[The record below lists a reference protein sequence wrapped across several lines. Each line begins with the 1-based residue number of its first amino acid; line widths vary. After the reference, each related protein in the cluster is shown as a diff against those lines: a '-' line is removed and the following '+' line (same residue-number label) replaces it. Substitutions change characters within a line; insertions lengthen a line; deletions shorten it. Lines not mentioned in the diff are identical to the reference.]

1 MKKFTKFCMIAA
13 LVLVIVGGAL
23 FLSGLVMGATWDGVT
38 TAAENGFNWAP
49 FRNWIRSDNDF
60 NFTESIDDIKETMN
74 GKAVKEYEFDAD
86 QVIDLDVDT
95 KYAYVSV
102 IRSSAKDK
110 IRVRVYSNKDKVEF
124 DQDDGQLSIERSY
137 RRSSIEKYP
146 IQIEIPENKRFED
159 AEFQIGAGML
169 EVQDLQAES
178 LIMYVGAGTV
188 DTSGII
194 RADDAELGTGMGTM
208 DIAFIDFNTGSVDC
222 GMGTMTAKLA
232 GKRKDYRT
240 DLDCGLGS
248 VTIGSESHSGISS
261 LETGDSNAQKY
272 MEIECGM
279 GTVDILFENGD

>member
-38 TAAENGFNWAP
+38 TAAENGLNWVP

-137 RRSSIEKYP
+137 RRRSIEK
-146 IQIEIPENKRFED
+146 
-159 AEFQIGAGML
+159 
-169 EVQDLQAES
+169 
-178 LIMYVGAGTV
+178 
-188 DTSGII
+188 
-194 RADDAELGTGMGTM
+194 
-208 DIAFIDFNTGSVDC
+208 
-222 GMGTMTAKLA
+222 
-232 GKRKDYRT
+232 
-240 DLDCGLGS
+240 
-248 VTIGSESHSGISS
+248 
-261 LETGDSNAQKY
+261 
-272 MEIECGM
+272 
-279 GTVDILFENGD
+279 

>member
-1 MKKFTKFCMIAA
+1 
-13 LVLVIVGGAL
+13 
-23 FLSGLVMGATWDGVT
+23 
-38 TAAENGFNWAP
+38 
-49 FRNWIRSDNDF
+49 
-60 NFTESIDDIKETMN
+60 
-74 GKAVKEYEFDAD
+74 
-86 QVIDLDVDT
+86 
-95 KYAYVSV
+95 
-102 IRSSAKDK
+102 
-110 IRVRVYSNKDKVEF
+110 
-124 DQDDGQLSIERSY
+124 
-137 RRSSIEKYP
+137 
-146 IQIEIPENKRFED
+146 
-159 AEFQIGAGML
+159 ML
-169 EVQDLQAES
+169 EVQDRQAES

-194 RADDAELGTGMGTM
+194 RADDAELGAGMGTM

-222 GMGTMTAKLA
+222 GMGTITAKLA